1 MSDTAGS
8 EELASWRGSSSIV
21 WNYFRFGASDV
32 NLERITY
39 KECCRVVTQ
48 ITHNCL
54 KTQCSGC
61 KCASSNISSDES
73 VQRIG
78 LSAHPSSSHQPITF
92 DLILDKS
99 PVNTGSNEGFGK
111 MLSWLDAWYVILSL
125 FICGNSWQGKL
136 EEAPQLFC
144 SHSSCRY
151 NKWSETFTRTRSHAR
166 SINTSSVCKEVLI
179 DRNVPW
185 QKSESGAR
193 MTLCFISF
201 MNCIRAVVC
210 LNWFGWGERGEGE
223 TSRTA

>member
-1 MSDTAGS
+1 MVANAPRPTSAQTS
-8 EELASWRGSSSIV
+8 LYSASA
-21 WNYFRFGASDV
+21 Y
-32 NLERITY
+32 
-39 KECCRVVTQ
+39 
-48 ITHNCL
+48 
-54 KTQCSGC
+54 
-61 KCASSNISSDES
+61 
-73 VQRIG
+73 QRI
-78 LSAHPSSSHQPITF
+78 HPAPTF